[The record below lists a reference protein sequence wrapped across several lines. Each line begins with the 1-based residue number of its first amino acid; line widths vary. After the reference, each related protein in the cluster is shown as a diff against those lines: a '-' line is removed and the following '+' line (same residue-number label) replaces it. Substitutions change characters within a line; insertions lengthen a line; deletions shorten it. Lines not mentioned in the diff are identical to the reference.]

1 MWKMRPNS
9 RNRKQAPEA
18 DMCLSWL
25 DAAKRQLARE
35 REWEKWQ
42 SEIQENGK
50 ISLRLYKDHSDCL
63 LLNSYKG
70 HQQKVGEIAKAYG
83 RK

>member
-50 ISLRLYKDHSDCL
+50 ISLRL
-63 LLNSYKG
+63 
-70 HQQKVGEIAKAYG
+70 
-83 RK
+83 